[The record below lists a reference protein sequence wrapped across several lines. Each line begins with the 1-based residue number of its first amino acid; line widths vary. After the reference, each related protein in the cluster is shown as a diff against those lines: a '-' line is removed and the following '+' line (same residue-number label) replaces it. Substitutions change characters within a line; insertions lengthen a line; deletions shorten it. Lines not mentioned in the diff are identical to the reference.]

1 VKDTPVASNSRKAV
15 KYRGVVCLNC
25 DQPLDLSDRFCPYC
39 GQLNTTKKLSLKDFF
54 NEFFGSIFSYDS
66 KFRLTLSALI
76 LHPGKITKDYI
87 AGKRTQYSNPFRFYF
102 TVSIIFFI
110 IWGFTSGLDEWRG
123 NGNKSIFE
131 YNTGFKEAL
140 KNPQKLDSLTQLY
153 GNDEKKLDSVLK
165 AVYLNPKKDSIS
177 ATVIDLKK
185 LDSLNIVSSTFKR
198 YEIYNSY
205 FEKNE
210 QYDAKIALE
219 SVKDRNTAYHRWLYN
234 KVIDSQSFSKN
245 PGLFINYAVSKL
257 PFVIFF
263 YLPVFALFIWL
274 LYARH
279 NLKYMEHLIFT
290 FHVQTI
296 FFIIFSIALIISY
309 ITNTKWI
316 INIAALLFIFYIYKS
331 MRHFYGQ
338 GRTKTV
344 FKFVIMN
351 FIFIILAVIATALA
365 TFVAFLIY

>member
-1 VKDTPVASNSRKAV
+1 MKDTPVASNSRKAV

-25 DQPLDLSDRFCPYC
+25 DQPLDLSDRYCPYC
-39 GQLNTTKKLSLKDFF
+39 GQLNTTKKLSFKDFI

-66 KFRLTLSALI
+66 KFRLTLGALI
-76 LHPGKITKDYI
+76 LHPGKITQDYI

-110 IWGFTSGLDEWRG
+110 IWGFTSGLDNWRSQG
-123 NGNKSIFE
+123 DKGIFE
-131 YNTGFKEAL
+131 YNTGLKEAL

-153 GNDEKKLDSVLK
+153 GNDEKKLDSVIK
-165 AVYLNPKKDSIS
+165 AIYLEPKKSSDAV
-177 ATVIDLKK
+177 ATVDLKQ
-185 LDSLNIVSSTFKR
+185 LDTLNFFSATFKR
-198 YEIYNSY
+198 YEIYNNY

-210 QYDAKIALE
+210 DYDANIALKKL
-219 SVKDRNTAYHRWLYN
+219 KDKNTAYHRWLYN

-309 ITNTKWI
+309 ITTTKWI
-316 INIAALLFIFYIYKS
+316 INIAALLFLFYIYKS
-331 MRHFYGQ
+331 MRHFYKQ
-338 GRTKTV
+338 RRIKTIL
-344 FKFVIMN
+344 KFVIMN
-351 FIFIILAVIATALA
+351 FIFIILAGIATLLA